1 MKRYIILIVAVIL
14 SATSCT
20 TFRYASN
27 MSQMQS
33 EWEGRTHA
41 DIVRTFGAPSREV
54 SDGAGGQIL
63 VYENFYTTHS
73 TDEFMGDFTTTSRE
87 HRDFKEFYID
97 PEGTCYQVRTN
108 EAFLRGRKFG
118 PLGTAFL
125 AATALILI
133 LALSH

>member
-20 TFRYASN
+20 TFRYASSK
-27 MSQMQS
+27 SQMQS
-33 EWEGRTHA
+33 EWEGRSHA

-118 PLGTAFL
+118 PLGTTFL

-133 LALSH
+133 LVLSH